1 MRLSPNETQLSG
13 GVRPTSRFVAN
24 GDQHLPSISSVSSR
38 AFKISLER
46 VTGQLMRVCLA
57 FLLFGFTPTT
67 AKAQE
72 PQWPAGAAV
81 YLRQN
86 TAALRSISPTDEDFS
101 DLSPVARAIGSAR
114 VVQLGESS
122 HGAGEQFEAKARLIR
137 FLHERLGFDV
147 LVWESG
153 LFDCRVAN
161 GALHSGMD
169 PTAAAS
175 LGVFTIWSDTR
186 EVRPLLEYIQ
196 ATVNTSRP
204 LEIGGFDMQFSSFG
218 GATRLRDALN
228 AFGRL
233 VPDESIRE
241 RILSLADRSMQS
253 YQALASRSPQSER
266 QRPDLPGFLATVDS
280 LRRLMQNERTRL
292 EAMHG
297 RREVGFFLHVVD
309 DLREYGRTQ
318 YERNAPETPRTGAE
332 ASALQ
337 NLQWNRRDTQ
347 NAANLLWLIREY
359 YAGRKIIVWA
369 HTGHVMNAYYSADWR
384 RLSNEPQPGGMRP
397 TGAFLADSLGAGV
410 YTITMTSY
418 SGAHQMLTARTP
430 EQVPPAPVGS
440 LENWLHRAG
449 YAYAFVNLRPLRG
462 TASDSLLRGM
472 SIRLRGSMS
481 EILPHWPAVMD
492 GVLFIDT
499 ARPATPWIAQPSMA
513 PLVPPLH
520 NREANGAVN

>member
-1 MRLSPNETQLSG
+1 M
-13 GVRPTSRFVAN
+13 
-24 GDQHLPSISSVSSR
+24 
-38 AFKISLER
+38 ISLHR
-46 VTGQLMRVCLA
+46 LTGQLTGVCFALS
-57 FLLFGFTPTT
+57 LFRFAPIT
-67 AKAQE
+67 AKAQD

-101 DLSPVARAIGSAR
+101 DLLPLARAIGSAR

-161 GALHSGMD
+161 GALHSGTD

-175 LGVFTIWSDTR
+175 LGVFTIWSGTR
-186 EVRPLLEYIQ
+186 EVRPLLEYVQ
-196 ATVNTSRP
+196 ATLKTSRP
-204 LEIGGFDMQFSSFG
+204 LEIAGFDMQFSSFG
-218 GATRLRDALN
+218 GTTRLRDALN

-241 RILSLADRSMQS
+241 RIISLGDRAMQS
-253 YQALASRSPQSER
+253 YQALAVRSPQPGQQRAPLSE
-266 QRPDLPGFLATVDS
+266 FLATVDS

-292 EAMHG
+292 EAVNG
-297 RREVGFFLHVVD
+297 RREVDFFLHVVD
-309 DLREYGRTQ
+309 DLREFGRTQ

-347 NAANLLWLIREY
+347 NAANLLWLIQEY

-369 HTGHVMNAYYSADWR
+369 HNGHVMNAYYSADWM

-397 TGAFLADSLGAGV
+397 TGAFLADSLGGEA

-418 SGAHQMLTARTP
+418 SGAHRTLAAQTP

-462 TASDSLLRGM
+462 SASDSLLRGM

-481 EILPHWPAVMD
+481 ESLPHWPSVMD
-492 GVLFIDT
+492 GVLFIDK
-499 ARPATPWIAQPSMA
+499 ARPATPWVAQPSTGS
-513 PLVPPLH
+513 LVPSLH
-520 NREANGAVN
+520 D